1 MTAIKIKQNLH
12 SIIDNL
18 EDDLILEQI
27 NEAVTQI
34 VEEKKI
40 KWDSLSEE
48 EKKSIETWIEQLDRG
63 EMTDYEDLKK
73 EFPKWI
79 GK

>member
-18 EDDLILEQI
+18 EDDHILEMI
-27 NEAVTQI
+27 NVAVSQI
-34 VEEKKI
+34 VEDRKV

-48 EKKSIETWIEQLDRG
+48 EKRSIETGLEQLDRG
-63 EMTDYEDLKK
+63 EMIDYEDLKK

>member
-34 VEEKKI
+34 VEDKKI

-48 EKKSIETWIEQLDRG
+48 EKKSIETGIEQLDRG
-63 EMTDYEDLKK
+63 EMIDYEVLKK
-73 EFPKWI
+73 EFSKWI